1 LNIMMN
7 TKLTRKECLRILD
20 RYGTPDHVIAHCDAV
35 ARVAVTIGEKLKEK
49 GHDLDLD
56 LIEAA
61 GLLHDIART
70 SPKHEKVGEEHL
82 RRLGLGR
89 VADIVAVHM
98 HYPGFNSIR
107 QINETDLVCLGD
119 RVCKED
125 QYVGVEERMDYV
137 LAKAN
142 GNPHST
148 VIILQ
153 KKAELMK
160 YCRELEEYL
169 GITLDDLMKGR
180 NGKTR

>member
-1 LNIMMN
+1 MMS

-20 RYGTPDHVIAHCDAV
+20 QYGTPDHVIAHCAAV
-35 ARVAVTIGEKLKEK
+35 ARVAVAIGKKLKAK

-70 SPKHEKVGEEHL
+70 SSNHEKVGENHL
-82 RRLGLGR
+82 RQLGLDR

-98 HYPGFNSIR
+98 HYPGFNPIG

-125 QYVGVEERMDYV
+125 QYVGVEERMNYV

-148 VIILQ
+148 AIILQ
-153 KKAELMK
+153 KKAELLE
-160 YCRELEEYL
+160 YCRRLEEHL
-169 GITLDDLMKGR
+169 GIPLDDLMKGG
-180 NGKTR
+180 NDQSG